1 MGVLGSIGINI
12 GQNMQADGILS
23 LPPEQRDSEQW
34 RSPMWRVGMAI
45 FVSFSIL
52 NFAALGL
59 APASILVPL
68 ESIQFVTNVFYSRLV
83 HKKTVPLRMAA
94 GVTLA
99 VLGTVLTVTFGAS
112 GGGCSS
118 IDKLEAAWTT
128 VGWWL
133 LVAVSVTVAIIALCV
148 HGSFSRRLAAF
159 NDGQGEEPAG
169 HEFVLPIT
177 FTLLSPPRWRTDD
190 RPIEGLLELSRCSS
204 RARSKSS
211 RAGYSTS
218 PCSRRPVRNGLG
230 DPLTVCLGLYDPLLI
245 LPLMVATYILFA
257 ASRVASTSTSLA
269 RCTTASV
276 GTEGGGSTS
285 EACSAYSLPST

>member
-12 GQNMQADGILS
+12 GQNMQADGILR

-45 FVSFSIL
+45 FVSFSIH

-99 VLGTVLTVTFGAS
+99 VRHRAHRTFGAS

-118 IDKLEAAWTT
+118 IDKLEA
-128 VGWWL
+128 
-133 LVAVSVTVAIIALCV
+133 
-148 HGSFSRRLAAF
+148 HG
-159 NDGQGEEPAG
+159 
-169 HEFVLPIT
+169 
-177 FTLLSPPRWRTDD
+177 
-190 RPIEGLLELSRCSS
+190 RPS
-204 RARSKSS
+204 
-211 RAGYSTS
+211 
-218 PCSRRPVRNGLG
+218 
-230 DPLTVCLGLYDPLLI
+230 
-245 LPLMVATYILFA
+245 
-257 ASRVASTSTSLA
+257 
-269 RCTTASV
+269 
-276 GTEGGGSTS
+276 GGG
-285 EACSAYSLPST
+285 C